1 MGPNFVLL
9 LWRVYDP
16 IREMGMRVTVAA
28 AMVSWALS
36 AVASAADAQVRRA
49 EPGRFEVDGMDW
61 RPNTAWRARANL
73 VRLNR
78 WAAIRRGDFAAL
90 NQRRSML
97 ALAPGGGLTSL
108 SVTGT
113 FYVPVIPLSFKDV
126 PMAFSAS
133 EFQQVLFGATPPP
146 GAAYTLKTYYE
157 QVSGNRIRMEGQ
169 VFGVAAMDST
179 AAYYQ
184 DGCNGIGVIQ
194 QCSEGGQRLGRML
207 LAALDSISNGPDA
220 DQVWSAFDNDGPDGI
235 PNSGDDDGVVD
246 FVTFLQPVRDGAC
259 QGFGGSS
266 EGIWA
271 HRFEIAGWNN
281 GSPYV
286 TKTPRAGRPGEF
298 ITVNNYTIQSQ
309 VGGSSGCVDG
319 VIMPVGTVAHET
331 GHAFGLPDLYDT
343 DQQRTEG
350 AGEWSLMG
358 SGNYSQAY
366 SPSSYDAWS
375 LNELGWITVDTLSAG
390 RTITTR
396 ARQVSDTVFLGRFA
410 GNPNEFLLIENR
422 QAVLSDTA
430 MFNPTLPEV
439 TNTGQ
444 PCRQRCPKLPGLLL
458 WHIDVGQIN
467 TWRPLN
473 RINSGTTRPH
483 GVALVQADGLNNLR
497 VQSSARNRGDRGD
510 SYPGQTGNTRWS
522 LTSIPSARSNLGVY
536 PGFILDRIEQL
547 NNGVMR
553 FRYLLRE
560 PTVVSASVPGIRVKV
575 NGRSWARYEEA
586 IAAGEQ
592 FVVEADS
599 IQTNPDG
606 RTRAR
611 YLGWSIGGPRSQ
623 TVMSGVKPDTITALF
638 AAEHRLI
645 VLVQGGGQGAVTVG
659 PAGGAA
665 LPGGDFLPAGTPV
678 TVTAQ
683 PQAGSL
689 FVGWRG
695 DTVATSQTITLPMGR
710 PYDLEASF
718 VTEVAVGVQAATSEI
733 LGTVSLT
740 ADQRTFLDLLGN
752 RNGIYDVGD
761 YLAYLRHTGQ
771 PVPAAALHLLGT
783 ERPAAR
789 PGREP

>member
-1 MGPNFVLL
+1 
-9 LWRVYDP
+9 
-16 IREMGMRVTVAA
+16 MRVTVAA

-36 AVASAADAQVRRA
+36 VAASAADAQVRRA
-49 EPGRFEVDGMDW
+49 EPGRFEVEGMEW
-61 RPNTAWRARANL
+61 RPNTAWRPRADL
-73 VRLNR
+73 VRFNR
-78 WAAIRRGDFAAL
+78 WAAIRRGDIISL

-97 ALAPGGGLTSL
+97 ALAPGGGAASL

-113 FYVPVIPLSFKDV
+113 FYVPVIPLSFTDV
-126 PMAFSAS
+126 PMAFPTAQ
-133 EFQQVLFGATPPP
+133 FQQVLFGPTAPA

-157 QVSGNRIRMEGQ
+157 QLSGNRIQMEGQ

-184 DGCNGIGVIQ
+184 DDCNGIGVIR
-194 QCSEGGQRLGRML
+194 QCSEGGLRLGRML
-207 LAALDSISNGPDA
+207 LAALDSVSNGPNA
-220 DQVWSAFDNDGPDGI
+220 AEVWSAFDNDGPDGI

-246 FVTFLQPVRDGAC
+246 FVTFIQPVKDGAC
-259 QGFGGSS
+259 QPSP
-266 EGIWA
+266 GIWA

-286 TKTPRAGRPGEF
+286 TKTPRRNRPGEF
-298 ITVNNYTIQSQ
+298 ITVNNYTMQSQ
-309 VGGSSGCVDG
+309 VGGSTGCVDG

-350 AGEWSLMG
+350 VGEWSLMG

-366 SPSSYDAWS
+366 SPASYDAWS
-375 LNELGWITVDTLSAG
+375 LNELGWITVDTLGAG

-396 ARQVSDTVFLGRFA
+396 ARQVSDTVFLGRYA
-410 GNPNEFLLIENR
+410 GNQSEFLLIENR
-422 QAVLSDTA
+422 QAVHSDTA
-430 MFNPTLPEV
+430 MFNPTLPEE

-458 WHIDVGQIN
+458 WHIDVEQVD
-467 TWRPLN
+467 TWRPIN
-473 RINSGTTRPH
+473 RVNSGTTRPH

-497 VQSSARNRGDRGD
+497 VQSSNRNRGDRGD
-510 SYPGQTGNTRWS
+510 SYPGRTGNTRWS
-522 LTSIPSARSNLGVY
+522 LTSLPSARSNAGAY
-536 PGFILDRIEQL
+536 TGFILDRIEQL
-547 NNGVMR
+547 DGGVMR
-553 FRYLLRE
+553 FRYLPRE
-560 PTVVSASVPGIRVKV
+560 PTVVVASVAGIRVNV

-586 IAAGEQ
+586 IAPGEQ
-592 FVVEADS
+592 FVIEADS
-599 IQTNPDG
+599 LQTNPDG

-611 YLGWSIGGPRSQ
+611 FLAWTIGGPRSQ
-623 TVMSGVKPDTITALF
+623 TVMSSAKPDTIIATF
-638 AAEHRLI
+638 AAEHRLM

-659 PAGGAA
+659 PSGSAV

-683 PQAGSL
+683 PQPGSL

-733 LGTVSLT
+733 LGTTSLS

-761 YLAYLRHTGQ
+761 FLAYLRHTGQ

-783 ERPAAR
+783 ERRSAA
-789 PGREP
+789 PGRNR

>member
-1 MGPNFVLL
+1 
-9 LWRVYDP
+9 
-16 IREMGMRVTVAA
+16 MRVTVAA
-28 AMVSWALS
+28 AMVGWALS
-36 AVASAADAQVRRA
+36 VTATAADAQVRRA
-49 EPGRFEVDGMDW
+49 EPGRFEVEGMDW

-78 WAAIRRGDFAAL
+78 WAAIRRGDILSL
-90 NQRRSML
+90 NQRRSMM
-97 ALAPGGGLTSL
+97 ALAPGGGAASL

-113 FYVPVIPLSFKDV
+113 FYVPVIPLAFDDV
-126 PMAFSAS
+126 PAAFSGAQ
-133 EFQQVLFGATPPP
+133 FQEVLFGASPPP

-169 VFGVAAMDST
+169 VFGVVSLDST

-184 DGCNGIGVIQ
+184 DGCNGIGIIQ
-194 QCSEGGQRLGRML
+194 QCSEGGQRFGRML
-207 LAALDSISNGPDA
+207 LAALDSISNRSDA
-220 DQVWSAFDNDGPDGI
+220 DQVWSSFDNDGPDGN

-246 FVTFLQPVRDGAC
+246 FVTFIQPVRDGAC
-259 QGFGGSS
+259 QPS

-286 TKTPRAGRPGEF
+286 TKTPRRDGAGNPIPGQF
-298 ITVNNYTIQSQ
+298 ITVNNYTMQSQ

-350 AGEWSLMG
+350 AGEWSIMG

-375 LNELGWITVDTLSAG
+375 LNELGWITVDTLGAG
-390 RTITTR
+390 RTITAR
-396 ARQVSDTVFLGRFA
+396 ARQLSDTVFLGRFA
-410 GNPNEFLLIENR
+410 GSSNEFLLIENR
-422 QAVLSDTA
+422 QAVQSDTA
-430 MFNPTLPEV
+430 MFNPTLPEE

-458 WHIDVGQIN
+458 WHIDLDQIN
-467 TWRPLN
+467 AWRPIN
-473 RINSGTTRPH
+473 RVNSGTTRPH

-497 VQSSARNRGDRGD
+497 VQSSNRNRGDRGD
-510 SYPGQTGNTRWS
+510 SYPGRTGNTRWS
-522 LTSIPSARSNLGVY
+522 LTSLPAARSNTGIY
-536 PGFILDRIEQL
+536 TGFIIDRIEQL
-547 NNGVMR
+547 DGGAMR
-553 FRYLLRE
+553 FRYLPRD
-560 PTVVSASVPGIRVKV
+560 PTVVAASVAGIRVKV
-575 NGRSWARYEEA
+575 NGRSWARYEEV

-592 FVVEADS
+592 FVIEADS

-611 YLGWSIGGPRSQ
+611 FLAWSIGGPRGQ
-623 TVMSGVKPDTITALF
+623 TVLSGAQPDTITATF
-638 AAEHRLI
+638 AAEHRLA
-645 VLVQGGGQGAVTVG
+645 VVVEGGGQGAVTVG
-659 PAGGAA
+659 PPGGAVA
-665 LPGGDFLPAGTPV
+665 PGGEFLPAGTPV
-678 TVTAQ
+678 TVTAEPQ
-683 PQAGSL
+683 PGSL

-695 DTVATSQTITLPMGR
+695 DTVATSPTITLPMGR

-718 VTEVAVGVQAATSEI
+718 VTQVSVAVQAATSEI
-733 LGTVSLT
+733 LGTVSLS
-740 ADQRTFLDLLGN
+740 AEQRSFLDLLGN

-771 PVPAAALHLLGT
+771 AVPPAALHLLGT
-783 ERPAAR
+783 GQRAR
-789 PGREP
+789 TSGRDQ